1 MERSNVLKFTLFSMF
16 NLLSNNSDC
25 QIQEVALITD
35 NSSPVF
41 PTVPTKAQLTDVQF
55 L

>member
-25 QIQEVALITD
+25 QIHKKEVALITD

-41 PTVPTKAQLTDVQF
+41 PTVPTKAN
-55 L
+55 